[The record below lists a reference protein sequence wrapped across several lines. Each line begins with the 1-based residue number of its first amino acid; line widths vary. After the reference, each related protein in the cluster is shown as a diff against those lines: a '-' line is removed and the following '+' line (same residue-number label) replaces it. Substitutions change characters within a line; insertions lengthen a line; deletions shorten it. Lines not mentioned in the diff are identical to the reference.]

1 MLKKILLVFSASV
14 CLVACKKAETT
25 PSNTTTTSKDTT
37 QTSIAK
43 YGAGVTDID
52 GNKYKTV
59 IIGTQ
64 EWMAENLKVTKYNY
78 GETITNVTDELE
90 WSKLT
95 TPAWCYYNNNDS
107 LGMIY
112 GKLYNWYTVNT
123 KKVCPV
129 GWHVPSD
136 LEWTKLS
143 NFLSGD
149 TITTSIYIHDSI
161 AGLQLKEN
169 GFAHWNNSNV
179 LATNKSLFTA
189 LPGGYINI
197 KGSPLFKN
205 LGDEG
210 HWWSS
215 TTRNGNSPWGRSIGE
230 TKLFKDDYFI
240 NDGLS
245 IRCIKD

>member
-1 MLKKILLVFSASV
+1 MKQLLLSLSLAAF
-14 CLVACKKAETT
+14 LVSCKKADTT
-25 PSNTTTTSKDTT
+25 PSNPTINSKDTT
-37 QTSIAK
+37 KTSIAK

-64 EWMAENLKVTKYNY
+64 EWMGENLKVSKYND
-78 GETITNVTDELE
+78 GATIPNVVDIVE

-95 TPAWCYYNNNDS
+95 IGAWCNYNKNDS
-107 LGMIY
+107 LGVIY
-112 GKLYNWYTVNT
+112 GKIYNWYAVNS
-123 KKVCPV
+123 KKVCPI

-143 NFLSGD
+143 NFLSDD
-149 TITTSIYIHDSI
+149 TITTSFYIHDSI
-161 AGLQLKEN
+161 AGLQLKETGN
-169 GFAHWNNSNV
+169 SHWNNSNV
-179 LATNKSLFTA
+179 FTTNKTLFTA
-189 LPGGYINI
+189 LPGGYINT

-210 HWWSS
+210 YWWSS
-215 TTRNGNSPWGRSIGE
+215 SIRDANSAWARFIGE
-230 TKLFKDDYFI
+230 TKIFKDDHFI

>member
-1 MLKKILLVFSASV
+1 MKQLLLSLSLIAF
-14 CLVACKKAETT
+14 LVSCKKADTT
-25 PSNTTTTSKDTT
+25 PTNTTTNSKDTT
-37 QTSIAK
+37 QTSSSK
-43 YGAGVTDID
+43 YGAGVTDIE

-64 EWMAENLKVTKYNY
+64 EWMGENLKVSKYND
-78 GETITNVTDELE
+78 GTIISNVVDNLQ
-90 WSKLT
+90 WSKLSSD
-95 TPAWCYYNNNDS
+95 AWCNYNNNDS

-112 GKLYNWYTVNT
+112 GKLYNWFTVNT
-123 KKVCPV
+123 KKVCPI

-149 TITTSIYIHDSI
+149 TITTSFYIHDSI
-161 AGLQLKEN
+161 AGLQLKEAGN
-169 GFAHWNNSNV
+169 THWNNSNV
-179 LATNKSLFTA
+179 FTTNKTFFTA
-189 LPGGYINI
+189 LPGGYIST
-197 KGSPLFKN
+197 KGSPIFVN

-210 HWWSS
+210 NWWSS
-215 TTRNGNSPWGRSIGE
+215 TLRDTNSAWARFIGE
-230 TKLFKDDYFI
+230 TTIFKDDYYI